1 MGVSPVPARSRV
13 VVGRA
18 WSQSISAIQKDMGR
32 LKQHMHV
39 DMSVFSEIYS
49 ICDAVQRAFSQ
60 RKYMNIS
67 EERKRELRG
76 IRDPKKPLFLVGE
89 HKSKY
94 IPKPPKQPY
103 GDAFNENYLKQK
115 HMDVRPKQ
123 KRVKRFRATAPI
135 TVLQCTRIGHVNNTC
150 PYFEKT
156 GIYSIHE
163 AEESAQSSSWP
174 YRHSP
179 QPYFNKQG
187 TQGIFF
193 NWNSN

>member
-1 MGVSPVPARSRV
+1 MRVHALLGIRLQPHPSRFTRIESCGLINHLTLPPAWGAPTST
-13 VVGRA
+13 
-18 WSQSISAIQKDMGR
+18 
-32 LKQHMHV
+32 
-39 DMSVFSEIYS
+39 
-49 ICDAVQRAFSQ
+49 VQRAFSQ

-67 EERKRELRG
+67 EERKRELRRV
-76 IRDPKKPLFLVGE
+76 RDPKKPLFLVGE

-94 IPKPPKQPY
+94 IPKPPKPPY

-123 KRVKRFRATAPI
+123 KTVTRFRATVPI
-135 TVLQCTRIGHVNNTC
+135 TVLQCTRMGHVNSTC
-150 PYFEKT
+150 PYFEET

-163 AEESAQSSSWP
+163 AEESAQSISWP